1 MRRRSPRR
9 QSKPCPGCGATGE
22 YRLIDQVC
30 NECRRVLK
38 AARKHEEYVA
48 AALKEGREL
57 VVLPHTGSWHWWPR
71 FYQGKSS
78 TSNENRESRDVLGHA
93 LAELSTLVG
102 ELTTAQ
108 DTRQASLLT
117 HDGYSIYGVKHSG
130 GGDCWQGTS
139 IYDHRA
145 LYLFNPRVAELF
157 RVIYDAIGRSLEF
170 TDADGRR
177 AGNNLLMELANG
189 GLTID
194 EFNAV
199 YLPPAVANN
208 KRKGRVPRGT

>member
-1 MRRRSPRR
+1 MRKRSPRK

-22 YRLIDQVC
+22 YRLVDQVC
-30 NECRRVLK
+30 NECWRVLK
-38 AARKHEEYVA
+38 ATRKHEEYIA

-57 VVLPHTGSWHWWPR
+57 VVLPHNGSWHWWPR
-71 FYQGKSS
+71 FYQGNSS
-78 TSNENRESRDVLGHA
+78 TSNENRESRDTLGHA

-117 HDGYSIYGVKHSG
+117 HEGYSIYGVGHRGSR
-130 GGDCWQGTS
+130 DCWQGTT
-139 IYDHRA
+139 IYDQSDSNGA

-157 RVIYDAIGRSLEF
+157 RVIYDAIGRSLEL

-199 YLPPAVANN
+199 YLPPDAANN
-208 KRKGRVPRGT
+208 K